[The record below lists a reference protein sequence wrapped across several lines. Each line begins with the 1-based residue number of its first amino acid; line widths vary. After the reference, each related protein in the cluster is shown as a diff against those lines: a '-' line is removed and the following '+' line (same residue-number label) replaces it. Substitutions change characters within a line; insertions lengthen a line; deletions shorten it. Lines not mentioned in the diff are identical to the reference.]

1 MDEYDIL
8 GRGDNNKNLSPT
20 LSGGGMG
27 GGNNMMLSSP
37 SSGWMAKGVG
47 SFGETLRGIV
57 EGLKEY
63 AGKRI
68 GGSRGMTRAQGNAL
82 GDAGRLMALM
92 RGQDMSVMQSLMTA
106 RESNKNK
113 DLLGIGDA
121 SQPISGPSEEAE
133 RWMIRKRGG
142 GL

>member
-57 EGLKEY
+57 EGLKDY
-63 AGKRI
+63 ANKRI
-68 GGSRGMTRAQGNAL
+68 GPYGMTKAQGAAL
-82 GDAGRLMALM
+82 GDAGRLMGAI
-92 RGQDMSVMQSLMTA
+92 RGQDMSVIQSMMTA
-106 RESNKNK
+106 RENNKNK
-113 DLLGIGDA
+113 DFLGLGDT
-121 SQPISGPSEEAE
+121 SQPISGPSEAAE
-133 RWMIRKRGG
+133 KWMIRRGG
-142 GL
+142 GGL